1 MALPL
6 IAGLCAACFV
16 RTLLGFAARL
26 MAGLG
31 IGFTVL
37 QGVNL
42 GFEFLIDQVQDSFT
56 GIPSDLVG
64 LVAIAGADR
73 FMSLVLSAYVT
84 AASLKGISGTI
95 KRLLF
100 K

>member
-1 MALPL
+1 MALPIVAGIGAAL
-6 IAGLCAACFV
+6 IGRSLMGFV
-16 RTLLGFAARL
+16 ARL
-26 MAGLG
+26 MVSLG
-31 IGFTVL
+31 IGFTVM

-42 GFEFLIDQVQDSFT
+42 GFDFLIDQVHQSFD
-56 GIPSDLVG
+56 GIPSDLIG
-64 LVAIAGADR
+64 LVSIAGADR

-95 KRLLF
+95 KKMVF